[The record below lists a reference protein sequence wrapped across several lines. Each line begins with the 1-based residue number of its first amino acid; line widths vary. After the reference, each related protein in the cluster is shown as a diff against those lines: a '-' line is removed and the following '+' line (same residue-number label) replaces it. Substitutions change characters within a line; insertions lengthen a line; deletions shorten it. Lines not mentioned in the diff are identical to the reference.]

1 MNNPIQVENP
11 SEENI
16 QTTGIQTREALAA
29 YLGVK
34 LRYLTFCLYSRPREK
49 FYTEIVI
56 PKSNGCER
64 TLHAVGGQLKTL
76 QRKCLDTFM
85 TKGWQ
90 PSEYA
95 HGFVPGK
102 SIITNS
108 KLHSHKKLVIKMDIK
123 DFFPSITFARVAGMF
138 KQWPFEFG
146 QEAAVAL
153 AQICCLP
160 TENGPIPQGAVTSPY
175 ISNMLCRQ
183 LDSNLGMLA
192 KKRRIHYSRYADD
205 LTFSTSEQIN
215 PKKFINE
222 VEEIVEKNNFVVN
235 QEKTRIMWYFQRQMV
250 TGIIVNNRGLNVNR
264 KYIRNTRA
272 MLHNW
277 KVNGLDSQL
286 TITKPRRNSS
296 ESRPF
301 HYKHNFE
308 AMSLPERRRRFIGH
322 VRGRIDFI
330 GNVRGK
336 KDPLYLELK
345 NKWFSNKYS
354 IHTEISL
361 SDIAKWFPE
370 VKKESD
376 KVGNMSFNELKN
388 YIEEKRVDDPRF
400 FIKDF
405 KLDDDEE
412 KARAEIKRYAQ
423 FPSFD
428 LTIVNSYLEK
438 LIASGSFMVRL
449 VHSTENHVTKKEFR
463 EFYSQFDKDQYF
475 IPIDLREKYTKLL
488 KTTKDKLTE
497 LDDDESLDLWSDD
510 NFKENNILPFKRAT
524 RFKTKTTKLQ
534 DGTDFDEQLQSIRKR
549 ALKNTDK
556 ASRLN
561 IDIDPSI
568 QKIRLYTDTESVRRG
583 IKNIVNS
590 MVNNTE
596 SKNISISRTNCTLN
610 YKGRDYSG
618 LSIIISDRYEKEV
631 PTINE
636 EAHRD
641 FLFHGKLTNAAAN
654 LNGLCNWYITARFQ
668 DKGWKRL
675 NVWDSND
682 ISVPEDKPSGFKHE
696 LQFIKP
702 KTPTKQST

>member
-34 LRYLTFCLYSRPREK
+34 LRYITYCLYSSSREK

-250 TGIIVNNRGLNVNR
+250 TGIIVNNQGLNVNR

-277 KVNGLDSQL
+277 DRHGLDSQL

-336 KDPLYLELK
+336 EHLLYLRLK
-345 NKWFSNKYS
+345 DQWKKNVNKTWDREV
-354 IHTEISL
+354 TL
-361 SDIAKWFPE
+361 PVIAPE
-370 VKKESD
+370 QKQECD
-376 KVGNMSFNELKN
+376 KVIKMSFNELN
-388 YIEEKRVDDPRF
+388 DYIKKKRVDDPRF

-405 KLDDDEE
+405 KLDENEE
-412 KARAEIKRYAQ
+412 EGRELVLKYAR

-428 LTIVNSYLEK
+428 LIKVASYIEK
-438 LIASGSFMVRL
+438 AKASQSLIMRL
-449 VHSTENHVTKKEFR
+449 VHSPTASMSPVTKKEFR
-463 EFYSQFDKDQYF
+463 EFYNQFQKDQYA
-475 IPIDLREKYTKLL
+475 IPTLLRAKYTRMLKVTNYEFSKL
-488 KTTKDKLTE
+488 DN
-497 LDDDESLDLWSDD
+497 DDEHLKLWE
-510 NFKENNILPFKRAT
+510 NEKFKKEVIIPFKKAT
-524 RFKTKTTKLQ
+524 RFKTSTTDSTIFGEKIQFIKYKSL
-534 DGTDFDEQLQSIRKR
+534 GSI
-549 ALKNTDK
+549 DK
-556 ASRLN
+556 ASKPN
-561 IDIDPSI
+561 IHIDSSVEGL
-568 QKIRLYTDTESVRRG
+568 RLYTDTDSVCKGIELIMESM
-583 IKNIVNS
+583 I
-590 MVNNTE
+590 NNT
-596 SKNISISRTNCTLN
+596 SSGDIYIQKSNCTLN

-618 LSIIISDRYEKEV
+618 LSIIISDNYEREV

-636 EAHRD
+636 QAKRD
-641 FLFHGKLTNAAAN
+641 YLFHGKLRSAAFFLNA
-654 LNGLCNWYITARFQ
+654 LCNWYVTARFQ
-668 DKGWKRL
+668 DKGQAEWKRL
-675 NVWDSND
+675 NAWNSDD
-682 ISVPEDKPSGFKHE
+682 ITVPQNKPSGFTHE
-696 LQFIKP
+696 LQFIKELE
-702 KTPTKQST
+702 QL